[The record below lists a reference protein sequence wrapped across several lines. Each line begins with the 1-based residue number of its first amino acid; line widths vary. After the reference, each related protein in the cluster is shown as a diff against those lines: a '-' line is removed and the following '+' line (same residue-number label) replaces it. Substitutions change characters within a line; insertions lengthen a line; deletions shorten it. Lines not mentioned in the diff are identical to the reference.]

1 MKKLTNEDIRKIKE
15 INGTKENK
23 KEYYEAIGEMVGG
36 EYNNCKG
43 GISGK
48 NNEIHF
54 EDGVKLYITVR
65 KKKITCIDLFNED
78 FTESYNRYKF

>member
-1 MKKLTNEDIRKIKE
+1 MKQLNEKHIEMIKD
-15 INGTKENK
+15 INGTLNNK
-23 KEYYEAIGEMVGG
+23 KEYCEAISKITNGEYDGSVGG
-36 EYNNCKG
+36 T
-43 GISGK
+43 SAR